1 MGLLAPTLPDIEL
14 AEWRKKPYPER
25 IKIQARHW
33 AENGFGT
40 PYGVYGLY
48 IVKMAAYLV
57 LPAWIISG
65 STPGLGTLGNIGEW
79 WTEPIVFEKFVIFT
93 ILFELLGF
101 GCGSGPLTMR
111 FFPPFGSAT
120 YWVRPGTLRLPPWP
134 DKVPFTSGDRRSI
147 VDVLLYVG
155 VNALL
160 VWGLVAD
167 GVPGGPADSGLVDG
181 TVVTAIVVS
190 IAVMGL
196 RDKTLFLAARSDQYW
211 IMAIA
216 FLFPMV
222 DMIIAVKLIMVAVW
236 WGAATSKLNHHF
248 PYVVSVML
256 SNSPAVRP
264 KALKRKLFT
273 DFPNDL
279 RPSLFAKFAAH
290 TGTVIEYSIPLVLL
304 LSTNPT
310 LTLLA
315 LIGITIFHVFITSTI
330 PAGVP
335 LEWNLF
341 VITSAWLLF
350 GNYPAGGGYSLF
362 DASSPLLVAAL
373 LVPVF
378 AMIGIGNLKPEWISF
393 LPGMRYYAGN
403 WATGT
408 WIMKPHVEDVLD
420 EKITKSALTTKKQ
433 LMKIYDDDTS
443 EFMMQ
448 KFVSWRSM
456 HAHGRAHV
464 GLLKHAV
471 DDPDAYVVREGEFL
485 CGALLGWNFGDG
497 HLHDEQ
503 LVEAVQKRCNFEEGD
518 LRVIM
523 MEGQPAHR
531 QEQDYRIVDAATGV
545 IEEGVV
551 KISDMTSRQPWLGD
565 GASFPARVTN
575 GGRRRSV
582 SRPSATAAEG
592 DMEPA

>member
-1 MGLLAPTLPDIEL
+1 MGLLAPNLPDMEL
-14 AEWRKKPYPER
+14 SEWRKKPYPER
-25 IKIQARHW
+25 IKLQTRHW

-40 PYGVYGLY
+40 PYGVYVLY
-48 IVKMAAYLV
+48 IVKMAAYLL
-57 LPAWIISG
+57 LPAWIISS
-65 STPGLGTLGNIGEW
+65 STPGLGTLGNIGDW

-120 YWVRPGTLRLPPWP
+120 YWLRPGTLRLPPWP
-134 DKVPFTSGDRRSI
+134 DKIPFTSGDRRSV
-147 VDVLLYVG
+147 VDVLLYVAVIG
-155 VNALL
+155 ML
-160 VWGLVAD
+160 VRGLIAD
-167 GVPGGPADSGLVDG
+167 GVPGGPADSGLVDT
-181 TVVTAIVVS
+181 TVVLSIVVA

-211 IMAIA
+211 WMAIA
-216 FLFPMV
+216 FLFPFV
-222 DMIIAVKLIMVAVW
+222 DMIVALKLIMVAVW

-256 SNSPAVRP
+256 SNSPALRP
-264 KALKRKLFT
+264 KALKRKLFR
-273 DFPNDL
+273 DFPEDI
-279 RPSLFAKFAAH
+279 RPSGFAKFAAH
-290 TGTVIEYSIPLVLL
+290 IGTVIEYSVPLVLL
-304 LSTNPT
+304 FSTDPL

-315 LIGITIFHVFITSTI
+315 LIAITIFHVFITSTI

-341 VITSAWLLF
+341 VITGAWILF
-350 GNYPAGGGYSLF
+350 GNYQGAAGYSLF
-362 DASSPLLVAAL
+362 DVSNPLLIAAL
-373 LVPVF
+373 LLPIFV
-378 AMIGIGNLKPEWISF
+378 MIGIGNFKPEMISF

-403 WATGT
+403 WATAT
-408 WIMKPHVEDVLD
+408 WVMKPHVEDVLD
-420 EKITKSALTTKKQ
+420 EKITKSAKSTKKQ
-433 LMKIYDDDTS
+433 LLNLYDDDTA

-464 GLLKHAV
+464 GLLTHAV
-471 DDPDAYVVREGEFL
+471 ENPDEYVVREGEFQ
-485 CGALLGWNFGDG
+485 CGYLIGWNFGDG

-503 LVEAVQKRCNFEEGD
+503 LIEALQKRCNFAEGD
-518 LRVIM
+518 FRVIL
-523 MEGQPAHR
+523 MEGQPAHK
-531 QEQDYRIVDAATGV
+531 QEQHYRIVDAATGV

-551 KISDMTSRQPWLGD
+551 KVADMITRQPWPDEGEVL
-565 GASFPARVTN
+565 PIQVTSG
-575 GGRRRSV
+575 GGRPAP
-582 SRPSATAAEG
+582 SRQVTYD